1 MQDCEPTTQYHPGWF
16 LPMEEERT
24 SPWLEVT
31 FPQPSHAFDHAD
43 VIGPIPDGQCHH
55 LLVPLHQ
62 LYHLGLLK
70 GCHPA
75 ADHPLAHARCSQ
87 QFQLQVPF

>member
-1 MQDCEPTTQYHPGWF
+1 MK
-16 LPMEEERT
+16 EERGKSLLGIT
-24 SPWLEVT
+24 SLL
-31 FPQPSHAFDHAD
+31 PSHAFDHAD
-43 VIGPIPDGQCHH
+43 IIGPIPDGQCHH

-75 ADHPLAHARCSQ
+75 ADYSLAHAGYLQ
-87 QFQLQVPF
+87 QLQLQVLF